1 MYLLM
6 HIVIIFGIL
15 FITLFPKLTLQQVC
29 ASVNKIKNLGQQLHI
44 KSRAKS
50 ANKPVLGARSA
61 RPGGE
66 SSGQLPAVMKP
77 GPLGV
82 TIQVYI
88 PRWQK

>member
-1 MYLLM
+1 M
-6 HIVIIFGIL
+6 HIVIIFEIL

-88 PRWQK
+88 PR

>member
-6 HIVIIFGIL
+6 HIVIIFEIL

-88 PRWQK
+88 PR